1 MGIYT
6 LYERCKQ
13 NFAPPLNLTGNNAI
27 DEEKIYE
34 AMGSLYEML
43 NDDDSMEGFV
53 KWVLLPMTVAFG
65 ETILSEAGKELIK
78 GQQTKLNLLT
88 TIFNSEK
95 SRYLSQKEITDLEDQ
110 WDFIKFAN
118 RDIADVGK
126 AFLQVLKF
134 KKIKL

>member
-6 LYERCKQ
+6 LLERCKQ
-13 NFAPPLNLTGNNAI
+13 YFAPPLNFSGNNAI

-43 NDDDSMEGFV
+43 NDDDSMEGFI
-53 KWVLLPMTVAFG
+53 KWIVIPMVVVFG
-65 ETILSEAGKELIK
+65 KSILSEAGLELLN
-78 GQQTKLNLLT
+78 GQQEKLNLLT
-88 TIFNSEK
+88 TTYNSEK
-95 SRYLSQKEITDLEDQ
+95 SRYISQKEITELEDQ

-118 RDIADVGK
+118 RDVADVGK
-126 AFLQVLKF
+126 AFIQALKF